1 MVHPLCAARAEEVSK
16 SRTLSTTTC
25 CEAPVIRRH
34 ASTLECCCVATRAHS
49 RAAEQAMAVR
59 ARRAVLRPKETHVA
73 ANVPRGQLRVVP
85 FGLISLRRVHF
96 VKHSILPSDS
106 SPRSCT
112 QREILT
118 FGCTELI
125 LSHDKLLSMAQVT
138 HILTHTYIIHTNT
151 HMGPC
156 HAHIG
161 SRGQVSALARVP
173 AERDD
178 IYFREPRSRGLRL
191 RNSRVDRELHER
203 THWDP
208 EMAAHGKMSVWRPPQ
223 PAQHP

>member
-59 ARRAVLRPKETHVA
+59 ARRAVLRPKKTHVA
-73 ANVPRGQLRVVP
+73 AVSRVRGQLRVVP

-138 HILTHTYIIHTNT
+138 PILTSMYIIHSNT
-151 HMGPC
+151 HMGPKYT
-156 HAHIG
+156 
-161 SRGQVSALARVP
+161 P
-173 AERDD
+173 
-178 IYFREPRSRGLRL
+178 
-191 RNSRVDRELHER
+191 
-203 THWDP
+203 T
-208 EMAAHGKMSVWRPPQ
+208 K
-223 PAQHP
+223 